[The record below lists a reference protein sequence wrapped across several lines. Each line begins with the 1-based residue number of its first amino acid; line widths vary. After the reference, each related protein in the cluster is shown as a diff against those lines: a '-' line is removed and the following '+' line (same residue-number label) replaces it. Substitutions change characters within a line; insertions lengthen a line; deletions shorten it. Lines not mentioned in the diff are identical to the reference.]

1 MDFQLR
7 QFPQLTKNKLEKN
20 NVVESHLTDKCQ
32 LVIVLKRSTLGE
44 AVSKGLTAQQH
55 LVFIDL
61 SRLKCIFFNNYFQL
75 FIFLFRFFEFFVF
88 SKSSSPDEVVSANLF
103 FTRLQLYDVVLTGL
117 TIQKA
122 GRWRAWR
129 GNMYT

>member
-1 MDFQLR
+1 M
-7 QFPQLTKNKLEKN
+7 
-20 NVVESHLTDKCQ
+20 
-32 LVIVLKRSTLGE
+32 
-44 AVSKGLTAQQH
+44 
-55 LVFIDL
+55 FIDL

-117 TIQKA
+117 TIQK
-122 GRWRAWR
+122 GRKMASMAREYVYLKGR
-129 GNMYT
+129 GNSTDSFLVQSDSYSFRNVELLF